1 MISTNIIRKEEIGDQ
16 SSSVSVAEASIHNF
30 STQNE
35 GEIVGQD
42 EWNSPPITCCYHQ
55 RISNQLA
62 SPANQRTV
70 NQSPTAATQRTSNR
84 SSAPSTQRASDESP
98 AVVVTRPNPDQSSKF
113 TPPLTVTL
121 PKNTKERKQGSMFKD
136 KAKKRK
142 VNAMRTTQPNPMK
155 KTEKEQCPATRTQTK
170 DEKNQYNR
178 GMEKKG

>member
-1 MISTNIIRKEEIGDQ
+1 MKLLVRMNGILFLSP
-16 SSSVSVAEASIHNF
+16 VAA
-30 STQNE
+30 T
-35 GEIVGQD
+35 
-42 EWNSPPITCCYHQ
+42 Q
-55 RISNQLA
+55 RISNQSA

-70 NQSPTAATQRTSNR
+70 NQSPTAATQCASNW
-84 SSAPSTQRASDESP
+84 SSAPSTQRAADQSP

-155 KTEKEQCPATRTQTK
+155 KTEKEQCPATRRQTK